1 MRKNS
6 AGSGGTTTLALRKK
20 DSIQQFAGYPNI
32 LSKKIFLSPS
42 SPGRPLVELAEI
54 CLTDGALLITCIIT
68 VFILPL
74 SAIFHSP
81 PSDSDDTAL
90 IASSTLGTTSQHWL
104 LDHLTSMT
112 FHP

>member
-20 DSIQQFAGYPNI
+20 ASIQQFTGYPNI
-32 LSKKIFLSPS
+32 LFKKNLRVHPS
-42 SPGRPLVELAEI
+42 ASPGRRPLVELAEI

-74 SAIFHSP
+74 SAISHSP

-90 IASSTLGTTSQHWL
+90 LPPPRSAQPPNTGSSITLPL
-104 LDHLTSMT
+104 
-112 FHP
+112 